1 MTTRD
6 WLLADSPTS
15 RWQANAGR
23 AYRVFT
29 ALLRNPLSV
38 LGGVIIL
45 ALLLTALFAPWIA
58 PFSPTGQNLSQR
70 LLPPSGT
77 NWMGTDELGRDI
89 FSRVVWGSQITL
101 TIVLLVALI
110 SAPLGLLIGA
120 IYG

>member
-1 MTTRD
+1 MSTRD

-45 ALLLTALFAPWIA
+45 VLLLTAAFA
-58 PFSPTGQNLSQR
+58 L
-70 LLPPSGT
+70 
-77 NWMGTDELGRDI
+77 
-89 FSRVVWGSQITL
+89 
-101 TIVLLVALI
+101 
-110 SAPLGLLIGA
+110 
-120 IYG
+120 